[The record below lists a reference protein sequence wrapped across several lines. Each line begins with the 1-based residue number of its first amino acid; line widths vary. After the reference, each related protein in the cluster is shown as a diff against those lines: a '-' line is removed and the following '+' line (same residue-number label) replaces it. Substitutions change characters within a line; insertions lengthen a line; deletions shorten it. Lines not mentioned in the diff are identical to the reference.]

1 MTQPLLTLELLNYDV
16 ADRRILNNINFTLH
30 EGERVVLLGNNGA
43 GKTTLLELMVGLN
56 VPASGRIVAF
66 GESRRCERDF
76 REVRARAGLLFQDS
90 DNQLFCPTVLEDVAF
105 GPLNL
110 GRSGPEAL
118 AIARRTL
125 ADLGISDFAERVTH
139 KLSGGQKRLVAL
151 ATVLA
156 MEPDVLLLDEP
167 TTGLDKATQQRLTE
181 YLLGLPLAMV
191 FISHDT
197 EFVER
202 VANRAVVLKNGR
214 LVNSVLHRHPHVH
227 AHSHVHAHPEDEEP
241 THPHIDPLAGGIDDQ
256 ALAQPEALKPAT
268 SESDDVRKDNHAPIH
283 DD

>member
-1 MTQPLLTLELLNYDV
+1 MTQPLLSLEQLNYNI
-16 ADRRILNNINFTLH
+16 ADRRLLKDINFELH
-30 EGERVVLLGNNGA
+30 DGERVVLLGDNGA

-66 GESRRCERDF
+66 GEPRHCERDF
-76 REVRARAGLLFQDS
+76 RDVRARAGLLFQDS

-125 ADLGISDFAERVTH
+125 AELGIADLADRVTH

-151 ATVLA
+151 ATVIA

-241 THPHIDPLAGGIDDQ
+241 THPHIDPLADGIDDP
-256 ALAQPEALKPAT
+256 ALARPEVLKPAT
-268 SESDDVRKDNHAPIH
+268 SESGDVRKDNHAPIH

>member
-1 MTQPLLTLELLNYDV
+1 MMQPLLSLEQLNYDI
-16 ADRRILNNINFTLH
+16 ADRRLLKDINFKLH
-30 EGERVVLLGNNGA
+30 EGERVVLLGDNGA
-43 GKTTLLELMVGLN
+43 GKTTLLEIMVGLN

-66 GESRRCERDF
+66 GEPRHCERDF
-76 REVRARAGLLFQDS
+76 RDVRARAGLLFQDS

-125 ADLGISDFAERVTH
+125 TELGIADFADQVTH

-241 THPHIDPLAGGIDDQ
+241 THPHINPLAGGIDDS
-256 ALAQPEALKPAT
+256 ALAQPEVLKPAT
-268 SESDDVRKDNHAPIH
+268 SESDNVRKDNHAPIH